1 MVRPDDGNRRDGRN
15 PLKEPTLR
23 QEPRTMEKREN
34 ENEKGLINSI
44 LCDGMSIYGMG
55 VCLMLV

>member
-15 PLKEPTLR
+15 PLKEPTPR

-34 ENEKGLINSI
+34 KMKR
-44 LCDGMSIYGMG
+44 D
-55 VCLMLV
+55 